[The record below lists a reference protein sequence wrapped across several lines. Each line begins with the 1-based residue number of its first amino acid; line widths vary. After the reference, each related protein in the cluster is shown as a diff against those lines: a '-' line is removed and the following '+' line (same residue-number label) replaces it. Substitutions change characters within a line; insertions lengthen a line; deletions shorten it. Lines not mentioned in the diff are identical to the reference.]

1 MLPLF
6 WAALEVWAPPVVLR
20 VVFER
25 GRQVLGFVFALLV
38 PLVSALLQVF
48 VRVPERATVRERAL
62 KLFLWGHVYPPHVNF
77 CPSDILYFCL

>member
-25 GRQVLGFVFALLV
+25 ERQGLGFVFALFV
-38 PLVSALLQVF
+38 PLVSALLQGF
-48 VRVPERATVRERAL
+48 VRVAERGTVRERGL
-62 KLFLWGHVYPPHVNF
+62 
-77 CPSDILYFCL
+77 